1 MKMLNLKKQKLLNL
15 IYIFILIFLIL
26 FLFFNKYGLIKYFEL
41 KKEIREIEIQIEK
54 SKQEIN
60 DLDSSID
67 LLQKSDAELEKIAR
81 EKFLMQKENEKAFK
95 FKDKRDSLK

>member
-1 MKMLNLKKQKLLNL
+1 MKMLNLKREKLLNL